1 MRWKFL
7 KNLEKK
13 STVVIVPVLKDGKK
27 WPAGLSAE
35 YFKGEKEEVLYSAT
49 GGVAYL
55 FLGLGE
61 KKKLNL
67 VGVAAALSAAIKF
80 LQEKKQG
87 AVALQFDSAWTVL
100 AKPQKW
106 GETLARFFS
115 VATYQFNHYKTDKE
129 RYLPAVTEIIF
140 LNWPRQWQKG
150 LAAGWEQGQIVAQ
163 YINEARDFGNHPASH
178 MHPQQLADEAVRLA
192 QDLSKLKVAVWDKK
206 KIAAE
211 KMNGLLAVNAGG
223 AHAPVFIIMEYRGA
237 AVKDAPVVLVG
248 KGLTFDAGGISLKPA
263 DKMDEMKMDM
273 LGGAIVI
280 ATVAAAARL
289 KLLVNLVGLVPA
301 TENMPSGSAYRP
313 GDILTMHSGKTV
325 EVLNTD
331 AEGRLI
337 LADALSYAK
346 KFAPKLVIDLATLTG
361 ACAVAL
367 GESHAGLW
375 ANNEKLATRVQA
387 AATESGDLVWRLPL
401 GEDFSKQIKS
411 EIADIKNTGERYGS
425 ANSSAAFLQEFTD
438 YPWAH
443 LDIAGVAWSQKLVP
457 ARRLGASGWG
467 VALLIQLLKR

>member
-1 MRWKFL
+1 MRLNFL
-7 KNLEKK
+7 ENLEKK
-13 STVVIVPVLKDGKK
+13 SIVVIVSVLKDSKK
-27 WPAGLSAE
+27 WPAGLSVE
-35 YFKGEKEEVLYSAT
+35 HFKGEKEEILYSVA
-49 GGVAYL
+49 GGTAQL

-67 VGVAAALSAAIKF
+67 VGVVAALSAAIKF
-80 LQEKKQG
+80 LQEKKQSV
-87 AVALQFDSAWTVL
+87 AALQFDPAWTTL

-106 GETLARFFS
+106 GEILARFFS

-129 RYLPAVTEIIF
+129 RHLPAVTEIIF
-140 LNWPRQWQKG
+140 LGWPKQWQKG
-150 LAAGWEQGQIVAQ
+150 LTAGWEQGQIVAQ
-163 YINEARDFGNHPASH
+163 YINEARDWGNHPASH

-192 QDLSKLKVAVWDKK
+192 QDLAKLKVTVWDKA

-223 AHAPVFIIMEYRGA
+223 VHAPVFIIMEYRGA
-237 AVKDAPVVLVG
+237 AAKDAPIVLVG

-263 DKMDEMKMDM
+263 DKMDM
-273 LGGAIVI
+273 LGGATVI
-280 ATVAAAARL
+280 ATVAAAAHL
-289 KLLVNLVGLVPA
+289 KLPVNLVGLVPA

-331 AEGRLI
+331 AEGRII

-346 KFAPKLVIDLATLTG
+346 TFAPKMVIDLATLTG

-367 GESHAGLW
+367 GESYAGLW
-375 ANNEKLATRVQA
+375 ATDEKVAARVQA
-387 AATESGDLVWRLPL
+387 AATESGELVWRLPL

-411 EIADIKNTGERYGS
+411 EIADIKNFGERYGS

-457 ARRLGASGWG
+457 ARRVGAAGWG